1 MARIPPYLRR
11 LNLDHDADLRAIKR
25 AYARE
30 LKLIDQ
36 ESDPAGFQTLREAY
50 EAAQAW
56 VARRDAR
63 PADPAVDEPS
73 PEDATPANNVA
84 PSRAPESL
92 ARAILA
98 EWTTHLDHA
107 PDGLD
112 AAVAWLGSQESDPRL
127 DLADTRNALETVLV
141 EHLTTDWAPSHE
153 ALFGFALRAFHW
165 RDDTARLARLGNAG
179 DFLRQAVADHAG
191 FAAMDPAQQSQFR
204 ESLRALAQPDPP
216 QAEALAAALGHVED
230 ITARFPAFSRI
241 VADLANLPH
250 WRALQVETL
259 FAAFIDALNSS
270 DARHDT
276 IKALLQR
283 YSHDASLIQFE
294 MREHFETLIVQRLV
308 EGWQPGNEV
317 LLPAADELFGWSKDS
332 RHLQRMRGPGV
343 ALNAAVNEWLA
354 FNAMPVIERS
364 QYNEMLHAIRRTD
377 LLTDW
382 NLKLFLHRGRKM
394 LGNYPSL
401 FPMIADPAR
410 LQRWQEALGDEA
422 SVSPPTVTYGSNA
435 AGNQTKYGGYGS
447 SGSQGYGTSPKQ
459 SRDSSGFPGWS
470 IAVALMV
477 VFRVLTSL
485 GQSGEPSTPRYVPEQ
500 VQSASQHWQT
510 VDTLPHAPPPQQVG
524 TSGIGTPSREAC
536 AQVARLLEL
545 ERLDTRDPRMINNRQ
560 LGTFISVCKVADYWP
575 NRSSFPPSQDIGTD
589 THFTT
594 IRPDPDDK
602 Q

>member
-63 PADPAVDEPS
+63 PADPAVDDPS

-283 YSHDASLIQFE
+283 YSHDASLIRFE

-308 EGWQPGNEV
+308 EGWQPGNDSLFSE
-317 LLPAADELFGWSKDS
+317 AANLFGWNKDPH
-332 RHLQRMRGPGV
+332 RLKQFGTVGARLDG
-343 ALNAAVNEWLA
+343 AVFEWLQ
-354 FNAMPVIERS
+354 FNTQSPAACAQQLVVLRALRQATLPPPDRLV
-364 QYNEMLHAIRRTD
+364 LHFHIARY
-377 LLTDW
+377 LLAQ
-382 NLKLFLHRGRKM
+382 
-394 LGNYPSL
+394 
-401 FPMIADPAR
+401 FPRLLPIVADHTNVA
-410 LQRWQEALGDEA
+410 RWQTAYAEHLERAPNVARRIVER
-422 SVSPPTVTYGSNA
+422 VSPGIKAHRIAKRLASPPR
-435 AGNQTKYGGYGS
+435 TKA
-447 SGSQGYGTSPKQ
+447 PKAH
-459 SRDSSGFPGWS
+459 SLRRAVLRRYAFAFIWWS
-470 IAVALMV
+470 IPVLMV
-477 VFRVLTSL
+477 IIAAFTED
-485 GQSGEPSTPRYVPEQ
+485 QSDEPSRPRYAPQQ
-500 VQSASQHWQT
+500 VQSATQDWQT
-510 VDTLPHAPPPQQVG
+510 VDAVPRAP
-524 TSGIGTPSREAC
+524 TREAC
-536 AQVARLLEL
+536 AQAALQLEL
-545 ERLDTRDPRMINNRQ
+545 ERLDTLEPRVRNNRQ
-560 LGTFISVCKVADYWP
+560 LNEFISACKAADYRP
-575 NRSSFPPSQDIGTD
+575 NRSSAEPNQDIGTN

-594 IRPDPDDK
+594 IPPDPRDRR
-602 Q
+602 